1 MYFEEPEKTN
11 TEETLNQAFKRAVA
25 LGLNEV
31 VVASTTGDTALKA
44 VEIFDDGFSH
54 PKQVLKY
61 EI

>member
-1 MYFEEPEKTN
+1 MYFEEPGKTH
-11 TEETLNQAFKRAVA
+11 TEETLKQAFERATA
-25 LGLNEV
+25 LGLNEL